1 MGLILRDGSRLKSA
15 SIRKIIHIVVI
26 LLLSQLCIS
35 PVQAQVKFYTQ
46 LSELNV
52 SPKHT
57 FQVQYI
63 IEGSKDIGHFAL
75 PVFEDFRVE
84 YEFDIPNTPTINQQ
98 TQQLKDT
105 YAKVVILS
113 PKRTG
118 RFTIPGA
125 TAHIDGKSMKSNTAT
140 IMVQQT
146 GLASLPRLGEIDTQ
160 EESELR
166 EGEDIEAKI
175 KKNFFLRVEVSK
187 TSCFVGEPIMVVYKA
202 YSRLQASS
210 SVVKRPSLTGFS
222 VLEMVDAYDGKPDVE
237 LLNGTP
243 YYTNIIRKVQLY
255 PLQEGDFSL
264 DAAEIE
270 STIHFV
276 KVNRPL
282 NEDKDGLRKMLN
294 NSNEDKTGK
303 KARTALDYR
312 TTLRSEPMMI
322 NVKSLPADNQPL
334 HFAGAVGRFSL
345 AVQTPQLP
353 IREGDLVKIKLV
365 VTGSGNISLLTA
377 PAIEWP
383 DGVDTADPV
392 VKETIN
398 KYVYPASGTK
408 TFEYSFAAPDTG
420 NFVIPEVRLPYYD
433 PVQKIY
439 KIATS
444 APVTL
449 HVKPGVKT
457 DLGSIPANE
466 EISSSSGS
474 RHLYFFGGVV
484 LIVVGWLTWQVLHMR
499 KGRAA
504 KTPGASTT
512 AETNVAKKSIVE
524 ETLFK
529 AEWALER
536 GKPQLFYHEL
546 EQAIWQVIAIKYNL
560 LPSALNK
567 YNAVQHLRNKNV
579 APDVISD
586 FSAVLDELEW
596 ALYTPDQSAHDM
608 EKLLQKSRAILENIE
623 KE

>member
-1 MGLILRDGSRLKSA
+1 
-15 SIRKIIHIVVI
+15 
-26 LLLSQLCIS
+26 
-35 PVQAQVKFYTQ
+35 
-46 LSELNV
+46 
-52 SPKHT
+52 
-57 FQVQYI
+57 
-63 IEGSKDIGHFAL
+63 
-75 PVFEDFRVE
+75 
-84 YEFDIPNTPTINQQ
+84 
-98 TQQLKDT
+98 
-105 YAKVVILS
+105 
-113 PKRTG
+113 
-118 RFTIPGA
+118 
-125 TAHIDGKSMKSNTAT
+125 
-140 IMVQQT
+140 
-146 GLASLPRLGEIDTQ
+146 
-160 EESELR
+160 
-166 EGEDIEAKI
+166 
-175 KKNFFLRVEVSK
+175 
-187 TSCFVGEPIMVVYKA
+187 
-202 YSRLQASS
+202 
-210 SVVKRPSLTGFS
+210 
-222 VLEMVDAYDGKPDVE
+222 MVDAYDGKPEVE

-255 PLQEGDFSL
+255 PLQEGVFSL

-282 NEDKDGLRKMLN
+282 NENKDGLRKMLN
-294 NSNEDKTGK
+294 NSQEDKTGK

-322 NVKSLPADNQPL
+322 NVKSLPAVNQPL

-345 AVQTPQLP
+345 GVQTPQQT

-365 VTGSGNISLLTA
+365 VSGSGNISLLTA
-377 PAIEWP
+377 PVIEWP

-484 LIVVGWLTWQVLHMR
+484 LIIVGWLTWQVLHMR

-504 KTPGASTT
+504 KNADASTPIE
-512 AETNVAKKSIVE
+512 ANVVKKSIVE

-579 APDVISD
+579 ASDVISD
-586 FSAVLDELEW
+586 FSAVLDELQW

-623 KE
+623 QGTRNIEY